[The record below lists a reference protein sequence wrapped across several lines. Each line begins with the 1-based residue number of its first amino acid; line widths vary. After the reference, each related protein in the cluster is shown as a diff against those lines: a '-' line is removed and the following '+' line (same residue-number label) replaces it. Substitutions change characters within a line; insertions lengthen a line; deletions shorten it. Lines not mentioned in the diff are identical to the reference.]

1 MMSNCFRLCLII
13 NNHKCLLTKRKNEKK
28 YTGLFLKKRGR
39 ERVVCALITIFRRTD
54 DLEKHKDFVW
64 MKWDTFLNMCNYDE

>member
-1 MMSNCFRLCLII
+1 M
-13 NNHKCLLTKRKNEKK
+13 KK

-54 DLEKHKDFVW
+54 DLEKHEDFVW